1 MKTGY
6 IGLGN
11 MGKPISANV
20 LKAGFD
26 LMVYDIRDEPMRQL
40 AALGAK
46 TARSPREVAEHAEV
60 IELSVVDDA
69 QVADVI
75 TGENG
80 VLAGAR
86 PGSVIAIHSTI
97 HPTTPRKM
105 ADAAQK
111 FQVGV
116 VDAALSGGST
126 GARAATLC
134 YMVGGEK
141 EHVDKCWPVFQSCGK
156 DIIHVGG
163 VGMGAATKLAQQV
176 IICLNRLAAHEGMR
190 LAEKAGVDIP
200 ALQEVI
206 RTTTARNHFAEHWEE
221 NRRIGGTDSTDAA
234 GMAHLFWKGLIPA
247 LELGHELG
255 LSMPATA
262 LVQQLFPKVLGLE
275 E

>member
-1 MKTGY
+1 M
-6 IGLGN
+6 
-11 MGKPISANV
+11 A
-20 LKAGFD
+20 
-26 LMVYDIRDEPMRQL
+26 E
-40 AALGAK
+40 AAKNL
-46 TARSPREVAEHAEV
+46 R
-60 IELSVVDDA
+60 
-69 QVADVI
+69 
-75 TGENG
+75 
-80 VLAGAR
+80 
-86 PGSVIAIHSTI
+86 
-97 HPTTPRKM
+97 
-105 ADAAQK
+105 
-111 FQVGV
+111 VGV

-126 GARAATLC
+126 GARAGTLC

-176 IICLNRLAAHEGMR
+176 IICLNRLSAHEGMR
-190 LAEKAGVDIP
+190 LAEKAGVDIK

-206 RTTTARNHFAEHWEE
+206 RVTTARNHFAEHWDE
-221 NRRIGGTDSTDAA
+221 NRRIAGTDSTDAA
-234 GMAHLFWKGLIPA
+234 GMAHLFWKGLMPA

>member
-11 MGKPISANV
+11 MGKPISSNV

-26 LMVYDIRDEPMRQL
+26 VMVYDIREEPMRQL
-40 AALGAK
+40 ADLGAK
-46 TARSPREVAEHAEV
+46 TARSPREIAEHAEV

-69 QVADVI
+69 QVADVV

-80 VLAGAR
+80 LLAGAR

-97 HPTTPRKM
+97 HPSTPRKM
-105 ADAAQK
+105 AEAAK
-111 FQVGV
+111 PAGVGI

-126 GARAATLC
+126 GARAGTLC

-141 EHVDKCWPVFQSCGK
+141 ADVAKCWPVFQACGEH
-156 DIIHVGG
+156 IIHVGG

-176 IICLNRLAAHEGMR
+176 IICLNRLAAYEGMH
-190 LAEKAGVDIP
+190 LAERAGVDIE
-200 ALQEVI
+200 ALQAVI
-206 RTTTARNHFAEHWEE
+206 SVTTARNHFAEHWAE
-221 NRRIGGTDSTDAA
+221 NRRLTGTDSTDPQ
-234 GMAHLFWKGLIPA
+234 GMAHLFWKGLNPA

-255 LSMPATA
+255 FSMPATA
-262 LVQQLFPKVLGLE
+262 LVQQLFPRVLGLE

>member
-1 MKTGY
+1 MRTGY

-11 MGKPISANV
+11 MGKPISTNV

-26 LMVYDIRDEPMRQL
+26 LMVYDIREEPMRSL
-40 AALGAK
+40 AAIGARI
-46 TARSPREVAEHAEV
+46 ARSPREVGEHAEI

-69 QVADVI
+69 QVEEVLL
-75 TGENG
+75 GENG

-97 HPTTPRKM
+97 HPSTPRKM
-105 ADAAQK
+105 AEVAK
-111 FQVGV
+111 PLGVGI
-116 VDAALSGGST
+116 VDAAVSGGST

-141 EHVDKCWPVFQSCGK
+141 EHVEKCWPVFQSCGEH
-156 DIIHVGG
+156 IIHVGG

-176 IICLNRLAAHEGMR
+176 IICLNRLSAHEGMR
-190 LAEKAGVDIP
+190 LAEQAGVDIK
-200 ALQEVI
+200 ALQDVI
-206 RTTTARNHFAEHWEE
+206 SVTTARNHFAEHWHE
-221 NRRIGGTDSTDAA
+221 NRRIGGTDSTNPA
-234 GMAHLFWKGLIPA
+234 GMAHLFWKGLGPA

-255 LSMPATA
+255 LSMPGTA
-262 LVQQLFPKVLGLE
+262 LVRELFPKVLGLE

>member
-26 LMVYDIRDEPMRQL
+26 LMVYDVREEPMRQL
-40 AALGAK
+40 AELGAK

-69 QVADVI
+69 QVEAVVL
-75 TGENG
+75 G
-80 VLAGAR
+80 VDGLLAGAR

-97 HPTTPRKM
+97 HPSTPRKM
-105 ADAAQK
+105 AEAAK
-111 FQVGV
+111 GLGVGI

-126 GARAATLC
+126 GARAGTLC

-141 EHVDKCWPVFQSCGK
+141 EHVDKCWPVFESCGEH
-156 DIIHVGG
+156 IIHVGG

-176 IICLNRLAAHEGMR
+176 IICLNRLAAHGGMR
-190 LAEKAGVDIP
+190 LAEKAGVDIE
-200 ALQEVI
+200 ALQDVI
-206 RTTTARNHFAEHWEE
+206 RVTTARNHFAEHWQE
-221 NRRIGGTDSTDAA
+221 NRRIGGTDSTDPA
-234 GMAHLFWKGLIPA
+234 GMAHLFWKGLGPA

-255 LSMPATA
+255 FSMPGAA
-262 LVQQLFPKVLGLE
+262 LVRELFPRVLGIE